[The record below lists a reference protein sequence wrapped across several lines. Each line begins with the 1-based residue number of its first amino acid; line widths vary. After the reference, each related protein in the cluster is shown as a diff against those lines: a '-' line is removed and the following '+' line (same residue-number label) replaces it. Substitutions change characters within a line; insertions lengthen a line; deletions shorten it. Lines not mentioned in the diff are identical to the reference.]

1 MDKSKDGSMCPQGA
15 LNDFEFEL
23 LNPLTMDAV
32 VDLLLIVRYRMALK
46 FREISLKNT
55 HFSGK

>member
-1 MDKSKDGSMCPQGA
+1 MDKSKDGPMCPQGA

-46 FREISLKNT
+46 FRGTYTWEIS
-55 HFSGK
+55 